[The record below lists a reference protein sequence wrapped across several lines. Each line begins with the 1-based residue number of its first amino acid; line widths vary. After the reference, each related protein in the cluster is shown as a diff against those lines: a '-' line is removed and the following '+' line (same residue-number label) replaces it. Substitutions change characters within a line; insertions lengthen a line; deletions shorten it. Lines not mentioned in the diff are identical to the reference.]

1 MTWCQKGYIIIV
13 LTRSQSKGILNGNRI
28 KFEMEEFEMEEANMS
43 KKIVQTAG
51 KALGNCIKNF
61 FVREYR
67 NERII

>member
-1 MTWCQKGYIIIV
+1 
-13 LTRSQSKGILNGNRI
+13 
-28 KFEMEEFEMEEANMS
+28 MEEANMS